1 MPGAGD
7 DGGDSFL
14 VGYSRGAF
22 IARSISG
29 MKSRYGL
36 MRKSTEIT
44 NEDAD
49 LLKLYKAYKKK
60 QDGAGGAQYFQKMP

>member
-1 MPGAGD
+1 
-7 DGGDSFL
+7 
-14 VGYSRGAF
+14 
-22 IARSISG
+22 
-29 MKSRYGL
+29 

-44 NEDAD
+44 NEDPD